1 MKGMESAM
9 VTLRVMAR
17 LDPRFRE
24 DAIEPAHARAPNKSY
39 DRLDGPLPAFAGTSF
54 AGHDKRRKQLAFHW
68 QKRQITRCD
77 RSCRGLRQRHA
88 DDLIRVQHGAI
99 VVLVALLDGVDVLHA
114 FGHAAPDRV
123 FAVKP
128 G

>member
-9 VTLRVMAR
+9 VTLPVMAR

-24 DAIEPAHARAPNKSY
+24 DAIQPAHAPAPNKSY

-54 AGHDKRRKQLAFHW
+54 ARDDKRREQLASPW

-77 RSCRGLRQRHA
+77 RSCRAQGSVMLMT
-88 DDLIRVQHGAI
+88 LSGSTTEP
-99 VVLVALLDGVDVLHA
+99 LL
-114 FGHAAPDRV
+114 FSSP
-123 FAVKP
+123 F
-128 G
+128 